1 MAENFYDKFYKH
13 SEKKSKSKTEKNS
26 ETKQKAL
33 KSKKENHTN
42 SEKKFSQKPAYT
54 DQHKTKSPVYTDQHK
69 PKPPAY
75 TDQHKSHTSNPF
87 TIENSLFLNE
97 ALENDTVSILNNF
110 DEIIQG
116 VRPLNSRQL
125 QQLPDN
131 IKALSHQLT
140 DQRSERRLG
149 YMNDN
154 IQLSS
159 YVRYYTWWNLVR
171 LTRLFSNLPEELFP
185 KKESICLDLGTGPLT
200 LIIALWLARPELRK
214 LKLTWYCLDV
224 SANSM
229 ALGEDIYL
237 SVAARSNEEPWK
249 IIRVKGPFG
258 TSIRQKADFI
268 TCANM
273 FNELDQAGEMPPEY
287 QTKKY
292 FDQLKTYSSKDAHFL
307 LIEPGVPKASRTLSL
322 LRGRFISD
330 GKEVL
335 APCSHAGDCPM
346 NGFKAYKGSQN
357 KWCNFAFSTEDA
369 PEKLQKL
376 SEKAKLP
383 KERATLSFLAVSDGG
398 QTPKKEDLLC
408 RVASDSFTLPG
419 HTFGHYACSSLGLLL
434 LRTKGSEMLKSGDLI
449 SVKIKRPDSLPKDE
463 KSGALIIS
471 L

>member
-13 SEKKSKSKTEKNS
+13 SGKKNS
-26 ETKQKAL
+26 D
-33 KSKKENHTN
+33 KKTQ
-42 SEKKFSQKPAYT
+42 SFKKTSYKDTDKTPSIKNTEQHKTASTRKPVYT

-69 PKPPAY
+69 
-75 TDQHKSHTSNPF
+75 TFSTNPF

-200 LIIALWLARPELRK
+200 LIIALWLAKPELRK

-237 SVAARSNEEPWK
+237 SIAARSDCEPWH

-258 TSIRQKADFI
+258 TNIRQKADFI

-273 FNELDQAGEMPPEY
+273 FNELDQAGDMPPEY

-292 FDQLKTYSSKDAHFL
+292 FDQLKAYASLDAKFL

-322 LRGRFISD
+322 LRSRFISL
-330 GKEVL
+330 GKKVI
-335 APCSHAGDCPM
+335 APCPHLGECPM
-346 NGFKAYKGSQN
+346 NGFKAYTGSQN
-357 KWCNFAFSTEDA
+357 KWCNFAFSTQDA
-369 PEKLQKL
+369 PAKLQKL
-376 SEKAKLP
+376 SESAKLP
-383 KERATLSFLAVSDGG
+383 KERATLSFLAVSQGG
-398 QTPKKEDLLC
+398 QTSTEKEEILC
-408 RVASDSFTLPG
+408 RIASDSFTLPG
-419 HTFGHYACSSLGLLL
+419 HTFGHYACSSLGLVL
-434 LRTKGSEMLKSGDLI
+434 LRTKGSEMLQSGDLI
-449 SVKIKRPDSLPKDE
+449 RVKTKRPDSLPKDE
-463 KSGALIIS
+463 KSGALIID